1 MTTPADWYQD
11 PEGAPG
17 DLRYWD
23 GTQWTEHRAP
33 ADRGATPSATVQKA
47 DWYPDPE
54 GAPGDLRYW
63 DGTQWT
69 EHRAPSSAPAAAPP
83 PPVAAPPPPVAAPP
97 PPAAAPP
104 PPVAAP
110 PAPEPPAAAAP
121 PAAPSPPAEPP
132 TPATPPTIVPGVAA
146 GMAVGA
152 AASSPPTP
160 PTPPSPPSPPA
171 AGGPGGAPPA
181 PPKRSRAPLFI
192 GLAVLVVL
200 LVVGGIVAALALGGG
215 SSKKSPSEWAS
226 AFCKNTKVVEA
237 ARAAETAQQAIA
249 GEDLDALADWLD
261 TVVAFFDTAAATISS
276 LGAPDIPGGEAVASE
291 VPTAMRDATATVES
305 IAEDLRDGSTR
316 SLQRFSESDWD
327 PLDSMS
333 TQAKSA
339 WEQIQAQFRSQDACA
354 PIDNALNNE

>member
-1 MTTPADWYQD
+1 
-11 PEGAPG
+11 
-17 DLRYWD
+17 
-23 GTQWTEHRAP
+23 
-33 ADRGATPSATVQKA
+33 
-47 DWYPDPE
+47 
-54 GAPGDLRYW
+54 
-63 DGTQWT
+63 
-69 EHRAPSSAPAAAPP
+69 
-83 PPVAAPPPPVAAPP
+83 
-97 PPAAAPP
+97 
-104 PPVAAP
+104 
-110 PAPEPPAAAAP
+110 
-121 PAAPSPPAEPP
+121 
-132 TPATPPTIVPGVAA
+132 
-146 GMAVGA
+146 MAVGA
-152 AASSPPTP
+152 AASPPPTP
-160 PTPPSPPSPPA
+160 PTPPTPSPPPA
-171 AGGPGGAPPA
+171 AGGPGDTPPA

-237 ARAAETAQQAIA
+237 ARTAETARQAIA

-276 LGAPDIPGGEAVASE
+276 LGAPDIPGGEAVATE
-291 VPTAMRDATATVES
+291 VPAAMRDATATVES

-327 PLDSMS
+327 PLDSLS

-354 PIDNALNNE
+354 PIDRALNNE